1 MNMSSVRVSTLP
13 LSTKIM
19 PSQYLLEPGMV
30 PACVLIKNVLLQQ
43 LPVVMP
49 VLQLVASTTGKGSLY
64 ATNEARCGSANV
76 CPAGTNSISDISS
89 CTQNTGYDQ
98 WNPNNNFFQWT
109 KGSCSMKV
117 KVRLDGQIA
126 IIHQPEGI
134 SRVVKYVSQGLGNI
148 NFFVVSWPRDDYVKD
163 ELFPTID
170 NEFGEG
176 TCQLQDDDTCLCDVE
191 VTNGQ
196 VFFDDDL
203 PSAYTLSEFRDK
215 VRIGSLPPSQLDG
228 YPNPNDPSA
237 TITLD
242 GVAID
247 IYHKDSGGYTEDTIF
262 RLEDDTDEFVDFG
275 SDYVATSSPLVGYVY
290 LKNFKSEIQIGDP
303 TNDYYTRK
311 LLFCVCVS
319 ICPQLNDLSS
329 HVKT

>member
-1 MNMSSVRVSTLP
+1 MFYEYVERPCVNLAFIDEDNAVSVFAGTWNGAGMCAHKDLPIATTTCCPSEDDSSAAISCRYNGEKVST
-13 LSTKIM
+13 
-19 PSQYLLEPGMV
+19 
-30 PACVLIKNVLLQQ
+30 
-43 LPVVMP
+43 
-49 VLQLVASTTGKGSLY
+49 

-76 CPAGTNSISDISS
+76 CPAGTNSISDTSS

-126 IIHQPEGI
+126 IIHKPESI

-170 NEFGEG
+170 NECGEG

-203 PSAYTLSEFRDK
+203 TSAYTLSEFRSK
-215 VRIGSLPPSQLDG
+215 VRIGSLPPSQLEG
-228 YPNPNDPSA
+228 YPNVPSA

-242 GVAID
+242 GVDID

-275 SDYVATSSPLVGYVY
+275 SDYVASSSPLVGYVY
-290 LKNFKSEIQIGDP
+290 LKNFKSEIQIGD
-303 TNDYYTRK
+303 TANDYYTRK
-311 LLFCVCVS
+311 LLF
-319 ICPQLNDLSS
+319 
-329 HVKT
+329 